1 MKLQLSGITK
11 RFGRYPAVHGVDLEV
26 RSGEL
31 AALLGPSGS
40 GKTTLLKIIAGIE
53 PAEAGRVFFG
63 ERDVTR
69 LSVREREIGFVF
81 QSYALFETMTVAENV
96 AFGLRVRKASPLEI
110 RQRVD
115 ELLALVKLE
124 AHADRFPRQL
134 SGGQQQRVALARAL
148 APRPRILLLDEP
160 FGALDAKVRDELR
173 EWLRRLHTQIPV
185 TTVLVTHDREEALA
199 IADRIVVLN
208 SGQVEQSDT
217 PERLLD
223 APASGFVM
231 DFLGDV
237 NVIAGVAVDDAA
249 AGALTFGPFRRTD
262 QAGPQPSGDAAAYV
276 RTVDLAVQRRP
287 NGLPHAPAVISEIR
301 RVGALVRVELVV
313 EGLER
318 PLVADLAVHEWQA
331 LALATGERV
340 FAAVRDARVFGSAG
354 PSVSSTRD

>member
-1 MKLQLSGITK
+1 MKLRLSGITK
-11 RFGRYPAVHGVDLEV
+11 RFGRHAAVEGVDLEV

-53 PAEAGRVFFG
+53 AADAGRVWFG
-63 ERDVTR
+63 ERDVTA

-81 QSYALFETMTVAENV
+81 QSYALFEHMTVAENV
-96 AFGLRVRKASPLEI
+96 AFGLRVRKASPHEI

-160 FGALDAKVRDELR
+160 FGALDAKVRAELR
-173 EWLRRLHTQIPV
+173 RWLRQLHAQVPV

-199 IADRIVVLN
+199 IADRIAVLN
-208 SGQVEQSDT
+208 AGRVEQDGA

-231 DFLGDV
+231 GFLGDV
-237 NVIAGVAVDDAA
+237 NVIDGVAAD
-249 AGALTFGPFRRTD
+249 GAIDGVLAFGPFRRAD
-262 QAGPQPSGDAAAYV
+262 QPGPRVGGPAAAYV

-287 NGLPHAPAVISEIR
+287 NGLPHAPAVVSEIR

-313 EGLER
+313 EGLAR
-318 PLVADLAVHEWQA
+318 PLVADLAVHEQQA
-331 LALATGERV
+331 LQLVAGERV
-340 FAAVRDARVFGSAG
+340 YAAIRDARVFHPEEPAA
-354 PSVSSTRD
+354 VRD

>member
-1 MKLQLSGITK
+1 MKLGLTGITK
-11 RFGRYPAVHGVDLEV
+11 RFGRHTAIDGVDLEV

-53 PAEAGRVFFG
+53 AADRGRVCFG
-63 ERDVTR
+63 ERDVTA

-81 QSYALFETMTVAENV
+81 QSYALFEHMTVTENV

-110 RQRVD
+110 RERVD

-124 AHADRFPRQL
+124 AYADRFPRQL

-160 FGALDAKVRDELR
+160 FGALDAKVRAELR
-173 EWLRRLHTQIPV
+173 RWLRQLHTQIPV

-208 SGQVEQSDT
+208 GGRVEQDGA

-231 DFLGDV
+231 GFLGDV
-237 NVIAGVAVDDAA
+237 NVIDGVAAGVAN
-249 AGALTFGPFRRTD
+249 GALAFGPFRRTD
-262 QAGPQPSGDAAAYV
+262 GVGPRADGSEAAYV

-301 RVGALVRVELVV
+301 RVGALVRVELAVD
-313 EGLER
+313 GLER
-318 PLVADLAVHEWQA
+318 PLVADLAEHEWQA
-331 LALATGERV
+331 LQLATGERV
-340 FAAVRDARVFGSAG
+340 YAAVRNARVFGAEEV
-354 PSVSSTRD
+354 PARD

>member
-1 MKLQLSGITK
+1 MKLRLSGITK
-11 RFGRYPAVHGVDLEV
+11 RFGRHAAVEGVDLEV

-31 AALLGPSGS
+31 AALL
-40 GKTTLLKIIAGIE
+40 KIIAGIE
-53 PAEAGRVFFG
+53 AADDGRVWFG
-63 ERDVTR
+63 ERDVTA
-69 LSVREREIGFVF
+69 LSVREREIGLVF
-81 QSYALFETMTVAENV
+81 QSYALFEHMTVAENV
-96 AFGLRVRKASPLEI
+96 AFGLRVRKASPHEI

-160 FGALDAKVRDELR
+160 FGALDAKVRAELR
-173 EWLRRLHTQIPV
+173 RWLRQLHAQVPV

-199 IADRIVVLN
+199 IADRIAVLN
-208 SGQVEQSDT
+208 AGRVEQDGA

-231 DFLGDV
+231 GFLGDV
-237 NVIAGVAVDDAA
+237 NVIDGVAADGAID
-249 AGALTFGPFRRTD
+249 GALAFGPFRRAD
-262 QAGPQPSGDAAAYV
+262 QSGPWVGGPAAAYV

-287 NGLPHAPAVISEIR
+287 NGLPHAPAVVSEIR

-313 EGLER
+313 EGLAL
-318 PLVADLAVHEWQA
+318 PLVADLAVHEQQA
-331 LALATGERV
+331 LQLVAGERV
-340 FAAVRDARVFGSAG
+340 YAAIRDARVFHPEEPAA
-354 PSVSSTRD
+354 VRD

>member
-1 MKLQLSGITK
+1 MKLRLDGITK
-11 RFGRYPAVHGVDLEV
+11 RFGRHTAVDGIDLEV

-40 GKTTLLKIIAGIE
+40 GKTTLLKIVAGIE
-53 PAEAGRVFFG
+53 AADAGRVRFG
-63 ERDVTR
+63 ERDVTA

-81 QSYALFETMTVAENV
+81 QSYALFEHMTVAQNV

-124 AHADRFPRQL
+124 AFADRYPRQL

-160 FGALDAKVRDELR
+160 FGALDAKVRAELR
-173 EWLRRLHTQIPV
+173 RWLRQLHAQIQV

-208 SGQVEQSDT
+208 AGRVEQDGA

-237 NVIAGVAVDDAA
+237 NVIDGVAAGDAPA
-249 AGALTFGPFRRTD
+249 TGALTFGPFRRTD
-262 QAGPQPSGDAAAYV
+262 EAGPRGRGSSAAYV

-287 NGLPHAPAVISEIR
+287 NGLPHAPAVVSEIR
-301 RVGALVRVELVV
+301 RVGPVVRVELTV

-318 PLVADLAVHEWQA
+318 PLWADIAVHEWQS
-331 LALATGERV
+331 LQLATGERV
-340 FAAVRDARVFGSAG
+340 YAAIREARVFDAG
-354 PSVSSTRD
+354 ALPLAKD